1 MIPVEEY
8 LVTCIKGFLMHEAS
22 VFVQELAVAMDH
34 DAPFC
39 NSVLAVAFCC
49 LFCEDKASRLG
60 QLFELPAIC
69 FFLLPLHLVL
79 TEHSDWYCLY

>member
-8 LVTCIKGFLMHEAS
+8 LVTCIKGFLMHKAS

-69 FFLLPLHLVL
+69 FFFDAL
-79 TEHSDWYCLY
+79 TLGPHRTF